1 MPTGYAKARTLGVPV
16 TQDELRH
23 LGRTYVPGGGNGT
36 IFELTRS
43 GGVWTKQVIYSG
55 APGYAGLAMDGARN
69 AGSLGRASSSWLSA
83 GFLNRER
90 SIPFLTLASPPLIR
104 DKNRMR

>member
-1 MPTGYAKARTLGVPV
+1 MRLVAVLSTA
-16 TQDELRH
+16 
-23 LGRTYVPGGGNGT
+23 
-36 IFELTRS
+36 S
-43 GGVWTKQVIYSG
+43 GESVNVFIPYTS
-55 APGYAGLAMDGARN
+55 D
-69 AGSLGRASSSWLSA
+69 

>member
-1 MPTGYAKARTLGVPV
+1 LY
-16 TQDELRH
+16 
-23 LGRTYVPGGGNGT
+23 
-36 IFELTRS
+36 
-43 GGVWTKQVIYSG
+43 
-55 APGYAGLAMDGARN
+55 
-69 AGSLGRASSSWLSA
+69 WLSD